1 MPAYA
6 RALASSVSR
15 RAPTAGRSASASA
28 STVAT
33 CITVGNTS
41 LDDWPRLTSSLGWI
55 GFLLPGTPPASW
67 MARLAMTSLAFMFDW
82 VPEPVWKTT
91 SGNSWSHLPA
101 ITSSAARAM
110 RSALSAGSWPSAR
123 LASADAFFTI
133 PKARITRRPQLNRPR
148 PIGKFSS
155 ERWVWAP
162 QRRSAGTSTGP
173 SASSSVRVF
182 VTPSSIRPALRRR
195 RPPRWPARRRAR

>member
-1 MPAYA
+1 GREHVVGRLAAVDVVVGMDRLLAA
-6 RALASSVSR
+6 RHAAR
-15 RAPTAGRSASASA
+15 E
-28 STVAT
+28 
-33 CITVGNTS
+33 
-41 LDDWPRLTSSLGWI
+41 LD
-55 GFLLPGTPPASW
+55 
-67 MARLAMTSLAFMFDW
+67 ARLAMTSLAFMFDW

-91 SGNSWSHLPA
+91 SGNSSSHLPA

-155 ERWVWAP
+155 ER
-162 QRRSAGTSTGP
+162 
-173 SASSSVRVF
+173 
-182 VTPSSIRPALRRR
+182 
-195 RPPRWPARRRAR
+195 